1 MAAALLLE
9 QQRGLDIVGLDAADV
24 VGFLQRTRGS
34 KVSAQRTDLSVGH
47 KVMEVIKKKSTT
59 ALLFYLIV
67 ELIQSKL
74 LRWCDERNN

>member
-47 KVMEVIKKKSTT
+47 EVMEVIKKSTT
-59 ALLFYLIV
+59 ARLFYLIV
-67 ELIQSKL
+67 ELI
-74 LRWCDERNN
+74 

>member
-47 KVMEVIKKKSTT
+47 QVMEVIKKYYSSSF
-59 ALLFYLIV
+59 LSDRRV
-67 ELIQSKL
+67 NSKQTSEMV
-74 LRWCDERNN
+74 R

>member
-9 QQRGLDIVGLDAADV
+9 QQRGLYIVGLDAADV

-34 KVSAQRTDLSVGH
+34 KVSAQRTDLSMGH
-47 KVMEVIKKKSTT
+47 KVMEVIKKSTT
-59 ALLFYLIV
+59 ARLFYLIV

>member
-47 KVMEVIKKKSTT
+47 QVMEVIKKSTT

>member
-34 KVSAQRTDLSVGH
+34 KVSAQRTDLSMGH
-47 KVMEVIKKKSTT
+47 QVMEVIKKSTT

>member
-47 KVMEVIKKKSTT
+47 EVMEVIKKKKYYSSSFLSDCRVNFKQTSEM
-59 ALLFYLIV
+59 V
-67 ELIQSKL
+67 
-74 LRWCDERNN
+74 R